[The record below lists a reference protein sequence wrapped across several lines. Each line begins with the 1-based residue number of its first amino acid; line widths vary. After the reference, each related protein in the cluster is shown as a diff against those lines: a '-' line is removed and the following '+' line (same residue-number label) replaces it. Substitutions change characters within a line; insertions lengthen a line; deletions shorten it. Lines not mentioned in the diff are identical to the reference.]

1 MLSIG
6 QFIGWASPSLPKLMH
21 GNNTVYPVH
30 LTSEEVSW
38 VVTLFRVGGMLGP
51 IVCAFIVNIIG
62 RKHTMLL
69 AAIPAVISWLLI
81 AFAMSKW
88 VS

>member
-6 QFIGWASPSLPKLMH
+6 QFDGWAAPSLPKLMR
-21 GNNTVYPVH
+21 GNSTEYPAH

-38 VVTLFRVGGMLGP
+38 VVTLYIIAAMAGS

-69 AAIPAVISWLLI
+69 ATIPAVISWLLI
-81 AFAMSKW
+81 AFATLKW